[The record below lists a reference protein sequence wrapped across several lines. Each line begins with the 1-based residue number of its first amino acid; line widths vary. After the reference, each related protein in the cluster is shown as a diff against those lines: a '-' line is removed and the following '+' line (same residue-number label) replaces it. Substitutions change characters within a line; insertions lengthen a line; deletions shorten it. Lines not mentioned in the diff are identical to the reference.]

1 MKNIFRF
8 SSFCFYLFSSLAVAC
23 SCRYVSLEEKIGLSE
38 NILIVEIHEIEVIE
52 PANKENF
59 VGGKRRGHFKV
70 LETLKGSYSGPAFIN
85 SAEEPVCCVC
95 QSKVMNKTKYLVFND
110 GSNEIHLS
118 TCGLTKPISDNLEIS
133 EIVKSMLKSHKPTEI
148 FTGIFISNGRLFVND
163 DGSTTQIVQLVRE
176 DYYAPA
182 SRISFEGIKL
192 PSGKLMVTN
201 LQEESALSDN
211 EIKVLEEQRGTFLQT
226 KETTLD
232 ILE

>member
-1 MKNIFRF
+1 
-8 SSFCFYLFSSLAVAC
+8 
-23 SCRYVSLEEKIGLSE
+23 
-38 NILIVEIHEIEVIE
+38 
-52 PANKENF
+52 
-59 VGGKRRGHFKV
+59 
-70 LETLKGSYSGPAFIN
+70 
-85 SAEEPVCCVC
+85 
-95 QSKVMNKTKYLVFND
+95 
-110 GSNEIHLS
+110 
-118 TCGLTKPISDNLEIS
+118 
-133 EIVKSMLKSHKPTEI
+133 MLKSHKPTEI
-148 FTGIFISNGRLFVND
+148 VTGIFISNGRLFVND